1 MMLTICLV
9 TKGRYLFLDDALRSY
24 EPFLATGFVNV
35 ILVDN
40 GAGDK
45 SKKLLIDWKNR
56 YPDLVNYFRSDENE
70 SAGTPFFWERIKSFA
85 PDWIIFPGDDDI
97 LTFAVFD
104 SFIAALKNTPDIS
117 VYASSAEIINIDGK
131 TSGLIRKPPIH
142 GLGSKTEQLSK
153 SLHEPPFFWPGLFFK
168 FDLIKEDVPNS
179 RFVFDWWVGLK
190 LILAGKIMTTSDVG
204 VKYRVHNLQ
213 ESNQAPSR
221 RKYLEGFHMLLEMIN
236 SKEFLIFMKSMPA
249 PEVIKFLELS
259 FGEKPLYSQTEYNI
273 PLLSELTYKA
283 LSLIE
288 SPELQNELL
297 EKYLFAAGI
306 LLKRNDLN
314 NFYIKSNWKFIRSQG
329 NIEIHFA
336 KRVCSELS
344 KSSAAF
350 NENSTKKYIIACKHS
365 AHPDRSIRVNCDELA
380 GLTIIE
386 VADAILLTIN
396 SHLEKNGNLVF
407 LTTAFEKSLITRI
420 RRIRSRIPKV
430 IEKNSASIKRFMG
443 NQL

>member
-40 GAGDK
+40 GADDK

-131 TSGLIRKPPIH
+131 TSGLIRKPSIH

-204 VKYRVHNLQ
+204 VRYRVHKLQ
-213 ESNQAPSR
+213 ESNQTPSR
-221 RKYLEGFHMLLEMIN
+221 RKYLEGFHMLIEMID
-236 SKEFLIFMKSMPA
+236 SKEFFSVLKSMSTL
-249 PEVIKFLELS
+249 EVIKLLELS
-259 FGEKPLYSQTEYNI
+259 FAEKPLYSQSEYNI
-273 PLLSELTYKA
+273 PLMSELTNKA
-283 LSLIE
+283 LNLIE
-288 SPELQNELL
+288 SPELRNKVL
-297 EKYLFAAGI
+297 EKYLFASGV
-306 LLKRNDLN
+306 LLKRGDLN
-314 NFYIKSNWKFIRSQG
+314 NFYINSNLKFVESQG
-329 NIEIHFA
+329 NLEVNFASGICIE
-336 KRVCSELS
+336 LNN
-344 KSSAAF
+344 SSASFSQGATEKF
-350 NENSTKKYIIACKHS
+350 TVSCKHS
-365 AHPDRSIRVNCDELA
+365 AHPNGSIRVNCDELA
-380 GLTIIE
+380 GLSIAE
-386 VADAILLTIN
+386 VADAILVAIN
-396 SHLEKNGNLVF
+396 SHLEGNGHLVF
-407 LTTAFEKSLITRI
+407 SITPFEKSVITRI
-420 RRIRSRIPKV
+420 RQIKSKMPK
-430 IEKNSASIKRFMG
+430 IIMKNSASIKRIVG
-443 NQL
+443 N

>member
-1 MMLTICLV
+1 MLTICLV

-40 GAGDK
+40 GADDK

-131 TSGLIRKPPIH
+131 PSGLIRKPSIH

-204 VKYRVHNLQ
+204 VRYRVHKLQ
-213 ESNQAPSR
+213 ESNQTPSR
-221 RKYLEGFHMLLEMIN
+221 RKYLEGFHMLIEMID
-236 SKEFLIFMKSMPA
+236 SKEFFSVLKSMSTL
-249 PEVIKFLELS
+249 EVIKLLELS
-259 FGEKPLYSQTEYNI
+259 FAEKPLYSQSEYNI
-273 PLLSELTYKA
+273 PLMSELTNKA
-283 LSLIE
+283 LNLIE
-288 SPELQNELL
+288 SPELRNKVL
-297 EKYLFAAGI
+297 EKYLFASGV
-306 LLKRNDLN
+306 LLKRGDLN
-314 NFYIKSNWKFIRSQG
+314 NFYINSNLKFVESQG
-329 NIEIHFA
+329 NLEVNFASGICIE
-336 KRVCSELS
+336 LNN
-344 KSSAAF
+344 SSASFSQGATDKF
-350 NENSTKKYIIACKHS
+350 TVSCKHS
-365 AHPDRSIRVNCDELA
+365 AHPNGSIRVNCDELA
-380 GLTIIE
+380 GLSIAE
-386 VADAILLTIN
+386 VADAILVAIN
-396 SHLEKNGNLVF
+396 SHLEENGHLVF
-407 LTTAFEKSLITRI
+407 STTPFEKSVITRI
-420 RRIRSRIPKV
+420 RQVKSKMPK
-430 IEKNSASIKRFMG
+430 IIMKNSASIKRIVG
-443 NQL
+443 N